1 MDLGATICI
10 ARAPRCLLCPAQ
22 TWCSARAEWQL
33 PTVNGAARGE
43 LGSMRMVA
51 EAPASYTTAVGGG
64 PPGAADLTPGPFPE
78 GKGSRELPQLG
89 AAAASGAVSR
99 ALASPKRKL
108 ARSPERF
115 EGSRRWYRGRIVDA
129 LRALAPA
136 ATMSLTE
143 LARQVAAPDAASAE
157 AAAADLP
164 WLLELARALARDGL
178 VDLQEPGDGIP
189 TLSLPR

>member
-10 ARAPRCLLCPAQ
+10 SRAPRCLLCPAQ

-33 PTVNGAARGE
+33 PTVNGAAAGE
-43 LGSMRMVA
+43 RSPMRMVA
-51 EAPASYTTAVGGG
+51 EAPASYTTAS
-64 PPGAADLTPGPFPE
+64 GAEPV
-78 GKGSRELPQLG
+78 
-89 AAAASGAVSR
+89 AASQVDFKR
-99 ALASPKRKL
+99 ATPQAHAATHRKAL
-108 ARSPERF
+108 RPAERF

-129 LRALAPA
+129 LRALPLA

-143 LARQVAAPDAASAE
+143 LARQVAQPDATSAD
-157 AAAADLP
+157 APAADLP

-178 VDLQEPGDGIP
+178 VDLQEPEDGPP